1 MKAGAYFGDH
11 TKTSINALINTGT
24 VSGPFSQFL
33 ANGGLLPRVV
43 PAFCR
48 VAHGRLQ
55 ERSDLREMFDTAAVM
70 MGRRR
75 REWTPEH
82 AELFLALYE
91 QTEASRRQ
99 TIREADQRRLR
110 RVV

>member
-1 MKAGAYFGDH
+1 
-11 TKTSINALINTGT
+11 
-24 VSGPFSQFL
+24 
-33 ANGGLLPRVV
+33 
-43 PAFCR
+43 
-48 VAHGRLQ
+48 LQ

-70 MGRRR
+70 MGRRQ
-75 REWTPEH
+75 REWLAEH

-91 QTEASRRQ
+91 HTEGLRRQ